1 MQAWITLKATES
13 GQAWIPLKSY
23 GLELRLGKDNMN
35 KHIFDLQLFADGN
48 EPEGNPEG
56 GAGDN
61 GSESVGTHENN
72 AKNGEKQP
80 ENVPKYTDADLDRII
95 NKKFA
100 ELEQK
105 KKKEIDEAKKLANM
119 NAQQKAEHER
129 DLLQKELDDYKRR
142 DSLAEMTKTARKML
156 SDEGISV
163 GDDLLSVMV
172 STDAEQTKSAIDS
185 FSKMF
190 KSAVEAAVKEQI
202 KGNTPKKGI
211 GGGSMTKEQIMAIK
225 DQELRQQ
232 KILENRHLFNM

>member
-1 MQAWITLKATES
+1 
-13 GQAWIPLKSY
+13 
-23 GLELRLGKDNMN
+23 MN

-190 KSAVEAAVKEQI
+190 KSAVEAAVNERI
-202 KGNTPKKGI
+202 KGSTPKKSS
-211 GGGSMTKEQIMAIK
+211 GGGSMTKEQIMEIK

>member
-1 MQAWITLKATES
+1 
-13 GQAWIPLKSY
+13 
-23 GLELRLGKDNMN
+23 MN
-35 KHIFDLQLFADGN
+35 KHIFDLQLFADDN
-48 EPEGNPEG
+48 EPAGNPEG

-61 GSESVGTHENN
+61 GSEGVGTHENN
-72 AKNGEKQP
+72 AKNDEKQP
-80 ENVPKYTDADLDRII
+80 ENVVKYTDADVDRII

-100 ELEQK
+100 EWEKKQQK
-105 KKKEIDEAKKLANM
+105 AVDEATKLAGM

-129 DLLQKELDDYKRR
+129 DKLQKELDDYKRR

-156 SDEGISV
+156 SDEGINA
-163 GDDLLSVMV
+163 DDELLAIMV
-172 STDAEQTKSAIDS
+172 TTDAEQTKSAIDS

>member
-23 GLELRLGKDNMN
+23 GLELRLRKDNMN
-35 KHIFDLQLFADGN
+35 KHIFDLQLFADDN
-48 EPEGNPEG
+48 EPGASADGNTNETEPGKGEGT
-56 GAGDN
+56 
-61 GSESVGTHENN
+61 GS
-72 AKNGEKQP
+72 GEKQP

-190 KSAVEAAVKEQI
+190 KSAVEAAVNERI
-202 KGNTPKKGI
+202 KGSTPKKST